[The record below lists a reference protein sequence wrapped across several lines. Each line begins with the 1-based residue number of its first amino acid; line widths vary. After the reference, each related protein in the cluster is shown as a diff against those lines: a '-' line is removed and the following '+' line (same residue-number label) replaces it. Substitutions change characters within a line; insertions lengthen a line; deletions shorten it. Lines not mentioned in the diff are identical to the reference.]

1 MGGRSLG
8 RVTSPSGTPARSAP
22 RVWPA
27 RPLRAALFMLGV
39 VALLWLVELADRTV
53 FVALDPPQGLDD
65 DGIVPRSLDG
75 LGGILWAPLLHGG
88 WDHLASNTVPLLVF
102 GFLVLAGGIGQFIAV
117 TATIWVVSG
126 VGTWLIGSPGS
137 TIGASGIIFGWFAFL
152 LVRGFFARSFG
163 QIVLAVVL
171 FLIYGG
177 LLFGVLP
184 TNPGISWQ
192 AHLCGAIGGILAARI
207 AVAADRRSVGPA
219 GRPAGA

>member
-1 MGGRSLG
+1 MED
-8 RVTSPSGTPARSAP
+8 VTSPSAVPAHRPAP
-22 RVWPA
+22 RIWPA
-27 RPLRAALFMLGV
+27 HPLRAALFMVGV

-53 FVALDPPQGLDD
+53 FVSLDPPQGLDD

-88 WDHLASNTVPLLVF
+88 FDHLASNTVPLLVF
-102 GFLVLAGGIGQFIAV
+102 GFLVLAGGLGQFVAV
-117 TATIWVVSG
+117 TATIWLVSG

-152 LVRGFFARSFG
+152 LVRGFFARSVG

-184 TNPGISWQ
+184 SNPGISWQ
-192 AHLCGAIGGILAARI
+192 AHLCGAIGGVLAARI
-207 AVAADRRSVGPA
+207 AVSADRRRVGPA
-219 GRPAGA
+219 GA

>member
-1 MGGRSLG
+1 
-8 RVTSPSGTPARSAP
+8 VTTPSVPARSAP
-22 RVWPA
+22 RIWPA
-27 RPLRAALFMLGV
+27 RPLGAALFMVGV
-39 VALLWLVELADRTV
+39 VVLLWLVELADRAV
-53 FVALDPPQGLDD
+53 FVPLDPPQGLDD
-65 DGIVPRSLDG
+65 DGIVPRTLDG
-75 LGGILWAPLLHGG
+75 LFGIVWAPLLHGG
-88 WDHLASNTVPLLVF
+88 FDHLASNTIPLLVF

-126 VGTWLIGSPGS
+126 VGTWLIGGPGS

-163 QIVLAVVL
+163 QILLAVIL

-207 AVAADRRSVGPA
+207 AVAADRRPVGPA
-219 GRPAGA
+219 GRPAAA